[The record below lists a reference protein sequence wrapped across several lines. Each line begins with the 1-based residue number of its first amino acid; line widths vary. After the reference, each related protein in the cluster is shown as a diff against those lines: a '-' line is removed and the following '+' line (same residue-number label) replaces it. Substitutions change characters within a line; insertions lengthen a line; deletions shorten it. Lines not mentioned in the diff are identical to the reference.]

1 MKNKKEKA
9 IDLILLGLALQI
21 TPSIILIPFSKMLKY
36 SSLSWNWDIP
46 ISCLTLG
53 LFLGGYVYLIKG
65 CCLYIESKGYF
76 SWKWLGFLS
85 LLGLSIFLIIP
96 SKKNTAS
103 LQDEN
108 LSDNPFDKI
117 NIPEFFLFL
126 IALSTLYFCLL
137 GLFCL
142 LNNLDFRI
150 LTENLTSYFMNLVFT
165 AIFVHWLFL
174 SFYEIRLS
182 GLDFN
187 KIISYKNGINWKL
200 ILIIVFIEAAFFR
213 GFDGLTLYNLSF
225 IFPKYVEEYINK
237 KAFTNIPELL
247 SWGVLAIFL
256 VPLIEEIFWRGVVL
270 QKWGIKWGVKA
281 GILYSSLFF
290 TLYHFRFNIIPL
302 FIAGILYSI
311 LYLKTSNLMN
321 SILCHS
327 LYNSYVV
334 LFKSVNYF
342 SKSAVKKSTF
352 MSIRDYQDLMQ
363 PLLGQLVF
371 LVAISAPLLVYF
383 IYKNFPKNNAIIPY
397 YANNAKT
404 HEAN

>member
-9 IDLILLGLALQI
+9 VDLILLGLAL
-21 TPSIILIPFSKMLKY
+21 TFVPLIIISPFSKELKY
-36 SSLSWNWDIP
+36 LPSTWYFSICCLILSLV
-46 ISCLTLG
+46 
-53 LFLGGYVYLIKG
+53 LGGYIYLIKG
-65 CCLYIESKGYF
+65 CCLYSKSKGYLY
-76 SWKWLGFLS
+76 WGWLGLFS
-85 LLGLSIFLIIP
+85 FLGLSILLLIP
-96 SKKNTAS
+96 SKKKSVS

-117 NIPEFFLFL
+117 NVPELLLFPF
-126 IALSTLYFCLL
+126 ALSILYYCLL

-150 LTENLTSYFMNLVFT
+150 LNENLTFINLA
-165 AIFVHWLFL
+165 AIVISVYWLFIL
-174 SFYEIRLS
+174 FYEIRLS

-187 KIISYKNGINWKL
+187 KNISYKSGINWKL
-200 ILIIVFIEAAFFR
+200 ILIIVVIDAAFSR
-213 GFDGLTLYNLSF
+213 GFNGLTLYNLSF

-247 SWGVLAIFL
+247 CLGVSAIFL
-256 VPLIEEIFWRGVVL
+256 APLLEEVFFRGIVL
-270 QKWGIKWGVKA
+270 QKWGIKWGLKA
-281 GILYSSLFF
+281 GILSSSLFF
-290 TLYHFRFNIIPL
+290 ALYHFRFDIISL
-302 FIAGILYSI
+302 FIAGILWSI
-311 LYLKTSNLMN
+311 LYLKTRNLMN

-371 LVAISAPLLVYF
+371 LVAISAPLLIYF

>member
-9 IDLILLGLALQI
+9 VDLILLGLAL
-21 TPSIILIPFSKMLKY
+21 TFVPLIIISPFSKELKY
-36 SSLSWNWDIP
+36 LPSTWYFS
-46 ISCLTLG
+46 ISCFILSLV
-53 LFLGGYVYLIKG
+53 LGGYIYLIKG
-65 CCLYIESKGYF
+65 CRLYSKSKGYLY
-76 SWKWLGFLS
+76 WGWLGLFS
-85 LLGLSIFLIIP
+85 FLGLSILLLIP
-96 SKKNTAS
+96 SKKNSVS

-108 LSDNPFDKI
+108 LSDNPFDRI
-117 NIPEFFLFL
+117 NVPELLLFPF
-126 IALSTLYFCLL
+126 ALSILYYCLL

-150 LTENLTSYFMNLVFT
+150 LNENLTFINLVVL
-165 AIFVHWLFL
+165 AISVYWLFIL
-174 SFYEIRLS
+174 FYEIRLS

-187 KIISYKNGINWKL
+187 KIISYKNGVNWKL
-200 ILIIVFIEAAFFR
+200 ILIIVVIKAAFSR
-213 GFDGLTLYNLSF
+213 GFNGLTLYNLSF
-225 IFPKYVEEYINK
+225 IFPKYVEEYINEK
-237 KAFTNIPELL
+237 DFTNIPELL
-247 SWGVLAIFL
+247 LWGILAIF
-256 VPLIEEIFWRGVVL
+256 VGPLLEEVFLRGIAL

-281 GILYSSLFF
+281 GVLSSSLFF
-290 TLYHFRFNIIPL
+290 ALYHFRFDIIPL

-311 LYLKTSNLMN
+311 LYLKTRNLMN

-342 SKSAVKKSTF
+342 SKSAIRKSTF
-352 MSIRDYQDLMQ
+352 MSIKDYQDLMQ

-371 LVAISAPLLVYF
+371 LVAISAPLLIYF

-397 YANNAKT
+397 YANNAKP